1 MKRIAYAA
9 IAGVMAMGGANAADL
24 YGAGGG
30 YKDAP
35 VVVESWTNPG
45 DIFVR
50 ARGLAVIPQYNSKDW
65 TLNGGTNAT
74 TRGADL
80 EISTSGIPELDITYF
95 LTKNIAVEAIAGV
108 TPHTIDAKGT
118 IAGAGKI
125 ADAWLLPPVISLQY
139 HFDTG
144 TAFKP
149 YIGVGPN
156 YTAFFNIDEGSSFKK
171 VKIDNAWGVSLQAG
185 FDYKLTGNWFLNFDF
200 KYLFLD
206 TDATAIT
213 KGGDVFRTKV
223 DIDPI
228 IVGAGIGYK
237 FGSAHVPLK

>member
-50 ARGLAVIPQYNSKDW
+50 ARGLAVIPDGDTSKW
-65 TLNGGTNAT
+65 NIASLNPGVS
-74 TRGADL
+74 
-80 EISTSGIPELDITYF
+80 ISTSGIPELDITYF
-95 LTKNIAVEAIAGV
+95 FTKNIAVEVIAGV
-108 TPHTIDAKGT
+108 TPHTVDSAKG
-118 IAGAGKI
+118 ISGLGKI
-125 ADAWLLPPVISLQY
+125 EDVWLLPPTITLQY

-149 YIGVGPN
+149 YIGAGVN
-156 YTAFFNIDEGSSFKK
+156 YTFFFNDESGANYRGFKL
-171 VKIDNAWGVSLQAG
+171 DNTWGAALQAG
-185 FDYKLTGNWFLNFDF
+185 FDYKLAGNWFLNFDF

-206 TDATAIT
+206 TDFKVNAYTNGFNAAPT
-213 KGGDVFRTKV
+213 RVTGHV

-237 FGSAHVPLK
+237 FGSSYVPLK

>member
-1 MKRIAYAA
+1 MKRFAYAA

-50 ARGLAVIPQYNSKDW
+50 ARGLAVIPNEKTKDW
-65 TLNGGTNAT
+65 TVNGSSSGTAGFGAT
-74 TRGADL
+74 
-80 EISTSGIPELDITYF
+80 ISTSGIPELDVTYF

-108 TPHTIDAKGT
+108 TPHTVDSNSVI
-118 IAGAGKI
+118 GAGKI
-125 ADAWLLPPVISLQY
+125 ADVWLLPPTVTLQY
-139 HFDTG
+139 HLDTG

-149 YIGVGPN
+149 YIGAGVN
-156 YTAFFNIDEGSSFKK
+156 YTVFFGVDEGSAFKK
-171 VKIDNAWGVSLQAG
+171 VKFDNNWGFALQAG
-185 FDYKLTGNWFLNFDF
+185 FDYKLAGNWFLNFDF

-206 TDATAIT
+206 TDVTATLQNNA
-213 KGGDVFRTKV
+213 VVRTKA

-237 FGSAHVPLK
+237 FGSSYVPLK

>member
-1 MKRIAYAA
+1 MKRFAYAA
-9 IAGVMAMGGANAADL
+9 VAGVMSVTGASAADL

-50 ARGLAVIPQYNSKDW
+50 ARGLAVIPQTGTDKWNI
-65 TLNGGTNAT
+65 GGSP
-74 TRGADL
+74 DL
-80 EISTSGIPELDITYF
+80 SISTSGIPELDITYF
-95 LTKNIAVEAIAGV
+95 LTKNIAVEVIAGT
-108 TPHTIDAKGT
+108 TPHTIDSKGT
-118 IAGAGKI
+118 ISTLGKVE
-125 ADAWLLPPVISLQY
+125 DVWLLPPTVTLQY

-149 YIGVGPN
+149 YIGAGVN
-156 YTAFFNIDEGSSFKK
+156 YTFFFKDETGSSFGGFHL
-171 VKIDNAWGVSLQAG
+171 DNTWGAALQAG

-206 TDATAIT
+206 TDFSVNT
-213 KGGDVFRTKV
+213 KTGTHVTGHV

>member
-1 MKRIAYAA
+1 MKRFAYAA

-50 ARGLAVIPQYNSKDW
+50 ARGLAVIPQYDSKNW
-65 TLNGGTNAT
+65 VIGGDRSST
-74 TRGADL
+74 ADL
-80 EISTSGIPELDITYF
+80 SISTSGIPELDITYF

-108 TPHTIDAKGT
+108 TPHTIDAKGD
-118 IAGAGKI
+118 ISSLGKI
-125 ADAWLLPPVISLQY
+125 ADVWLLPPTVTLQY
-139 HFDTG
+139 HLDTG

-149 YIGVGPN
+149 YAGVGVN
-156 YTAFFNIDEGSSFKK
+156 YTVFFGKDEGSNFKDLK
-171 VKIDNAWGVSLQAG
+171 LDNAWGLALQAG
-185 FDYKLTGNWFLNFDF
+185 FDYKLSGNWFLNFDF

-206 TDATAIT
+206 TDASVRLKADNTL
-213 KGGDVFRTKV
+213 VRTKV

-237 FGSAHVPLK
+237 FGSSYVPLK